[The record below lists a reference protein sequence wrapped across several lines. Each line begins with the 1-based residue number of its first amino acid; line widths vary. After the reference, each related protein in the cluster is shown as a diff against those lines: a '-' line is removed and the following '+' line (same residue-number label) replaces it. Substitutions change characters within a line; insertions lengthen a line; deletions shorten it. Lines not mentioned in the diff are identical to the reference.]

1 MVTAAALG
9 LFLSTTA
16 NAAAPVDDRRREEV
30 QALNTELLSRP
41 SATETLAKWCGDHHL
56 ADEPKIVAIR
66 VAGASKPPSA
76 ETLALLGGVTRDQV
90 RYRHV
95 ELRCGARALSEADN
109 WYRPDRL
116 TREMNRSLETSE
128 TPFGVVV
135 RPLNFTRRTLEVTH
149 LTLPVREWL
158 QSFVLRHRALLSTGA
173 GDPFSVV
180 EESYTP
186 EVLADIAD

>member
-1 MVTAAALG
+1 MLG
-9 LFLSTTA
+9 VILPSWVRA
-16 NAAAPVDDRRREEV
+16 GASIDDRRREEV
-30 QALNTELLSRP
+30 QALDAELLSRP

-56 ADEPKIVAIR
+56 ADDPKIVAVR
-66 VAGASKPPSA
+66 VAGAPRPPSA
-76 ETLALLGGVTRDQV
+76 ETLALLGGVTRDRV

-116 TREMNRSLETSE
+116 TREMNRSLDTSD
-128 TPFGVVV
+128 TPFGTVV
-135 RPLNFTRRTLEVTH
+135 RPLNFSRRTLDDTM
-149 LTLPVREWL
+149 LILPAREWI
-158 QSFVLRHRALLSTGA
+158 QSFVLRHRAVLSTGA

-180 EESYTP
+180 EENYTP